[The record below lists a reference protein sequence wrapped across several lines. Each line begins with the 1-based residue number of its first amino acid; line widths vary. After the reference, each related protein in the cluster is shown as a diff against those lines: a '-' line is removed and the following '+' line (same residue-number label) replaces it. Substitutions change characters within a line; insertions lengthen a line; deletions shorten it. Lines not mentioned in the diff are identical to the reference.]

1 MKSRDG
7 MLGCGGNAILIGTM
21 IFSLRPLTGIFFS
34 LLPSFSLK
42 LQRTRMTSALRPL
55 VFLLAA
61 SAAAFPVLAQF
72 GDGNGIVRLPKS
84 PSNST
89 ETGESIALQSD
100 GKVVI
105 AGNCG
110 TGPCVARLNSD
121 GTLDTTFNASGAE
134 SAIPGKAIVG
144 LRVNLSR
151 GSARVVIDD
160 VGRIVY
166 TANCRATI
174 NAKYSFCA
182 ARFNTDGS
190 LDTSFVGPAG
200 DGAGK
205 FLFDINSSDNIHR
218 DAHFAKWTTAT
229 GEVRRRYLLVGSCGP
244 DQCIAALDYATGA
257 YDEAF
262 EGPVASSPNGRFA
275 WRTDNTFGN
284 AVAVITQNNNDNNGK
299 IVVAGSCDAP
309 NQSICLTKFNT
320 DGTFDVDFD
329 GPTGGGNGSFIL
341 RAFEQNGTSL
351 LTEAARDIVEADDGR
366 FLLLCNQRFTGP
378 LCIYRLNRDGSLD
391 QTFDSGLDF
400 PTIKGRVV
408 FNFAGSNFPGVAVGL
423 DRGLDAPLGR
433 PISLADCAGV
443 CLTKFS
449 GTAQSDTSFVGP
461 GADASG
467 QFFFEPGFG
476 PDEMSDMVVNA
487 AGEIFVVG
495 RCNGSI
501 CVIKFKRDGA
511 LDTSACVGNVDGI
524 GTKLDLNAVSD
535 GLLILRSMLGVP
547 GTTHITRGLGY
558 DIDGDGVVSAA
569 TDGLM
574 IVRRMFGLVDT
585 GVIGGI
591 NFASY
596 ANRKTWPQIES
607 YLRKRCQ
614 IPFSPVSM

>member
-1 MKSRDG
+1 MSLSHAIRKSTVTGFLQNSSSRQTS
-7 MLGCGGNAILIGTM
+7 GTLLRR
-21 IFSLRPLTGIFFS
+21 IRSLVVS
-34 LLPSFSLK
+34 L
-42 LQRTRMTSALRPL
+42 
-55 VFLLAA
+55 
-61 SAAAFPVLAQF
+61 SAATAAVASMHASAQF

-84 PSNST
+84 PSNAV
-89 ETGESIALQSD
+89 EAGESIALQAD
-100 GKVVI
+100 GKIVI
-105 AGNCG
+105 AGDCG
-110 TGPCVARLNSD
+110 AGACLARLNSD
-121 GTLDTTFNASGAE
+121 GTLDTTFNPSGAA
-134 SAIPGKAIVG
+134 SNIRGKAIVG
-144 LRVNLSR
+144 LPVNLSR
-151 GSARVVIDD
+151 GKARVVIDD
-160 VGRIVY
+160 LGRIVY
-166 TANCRATI
+166 TANCKATI

-182 ARFNTDGS
+182 ARFNSNGT

-205 FLFDINSSDNIHR
+205 FLFDINSSDN
-218 DAHFAKWTTAT
+218 AHADTYFAKWTTNT
-229 GEVRRRYLLVGSCGP
+229 GEVRRRYLMVGACGA

-257 YDEAF
+257 YDETF
-262 EGPVASSPNGRFA
+262 EGPVSALPNGRFA

-351 LTEAARDIVEADDGR
+351 LEEAARDIVEADDGR
-366 FLLLCNQRFTGP
+366 FLLLCNQKFSGP

-391 QTFDSGLDF
+391 QTFDSGLPF

-408 FNFAGSNFPGVAVGL
+408 FDFAGVNLAGIAIAV

-433 PISLADCAGV
+433 PISLAACSGV
-443 CLTKFS
+443 CLNKYT
-449 GTAQSDTSFVGP
+449 GTAQSDSTFVGP
-461 GADASG
+461 GGDASG
-467 QFFFEPGFG
+467 QFFFDPGFG
-476 PDEMSDMVVNA
+476 PDEMSDMTVDA
-487 AGEIFVVG
+487 DGEIYVVG
-495 RCNGSI
+495 KCNGSI

-511 LDTSACVGNVDGI
+511 LDTSACSGNVDGI

-547 GTTHITRGLGY
+547 GTMNITRGLGY

-574 IVRRMFGLVDT
+574 IVRRMFGLTNT

-596 ANRKTWPQIES
+596 ANRKAWPQIDS

-614 IPFSPVSM
+614 IPFSPMAM